1 MFFSGCVIYDLLNT
15 LVENIAENNVSLV
28 KCNTDILRSIL
39 LSLILIVSRSRS
51 LNDYQYL
58 ISLCTPRYK
67 YNLCG
72 QSIFVIYVIIPCHD
86 SLVVKYALLKQKLI
100 LRVVL

>member
-15 LVENIAENNVSLV
+15 LVENTAENNLSLV

-39 LSLILIVSRSRS
+39 LSLILTVSRSRS
-51 LNDYQYL
+51 LNAYQYL

-67 YNLCG
+67 HNLCD

-86 SLVVKYALLKQKLI
+86 GLLVK
-100 LRVVL
+100 